1 MPKDDIA
8 RPDKPKDLLD
18 LPILISAQGM
28 VDNEISGWMGGDYKK
43 LNIVSR
49 YNLLFNAS
57 LLVEEGVGYAI
68 CLDGIIKTT
77 ADSPLCF
84 RPLEPKLEV
93 SMVLVWKKDQIFSK
107 VARKFIEGLNNRDR
121 AGQYLEQS

>member
-43 LNIVSR
+43 PVS
-49 YNLLFNAS
+49 YTH
-57 LLVEEGVGYAI
+57 
-68 CLDGIIKTT
+68 LDVYKRQGI
-77 ADSPLCF
+77 
-84 RPLEPKLEV
+84 
-93 SMVLVWKKDQIFSK
+93 
-107 VARKFIEGLNNRDR
+107 
-121 AGQYLEQS
+121 Y